1 MSHRESPA
9 ARSDLHSHSILFSL
23 RSAFWRSFLSQHILV
38 AVGSR
43 TTACRQGQGRCKSG
57 REEEEESLLAR
68 TRTPA
73 ATVALLSVALSQSV
87 TLTAFWGEAGRREKR
102 SSLVA
107 FLTVSV
113 WDSAVWLLVA
123 RIPPR
128 GEDVLLLTK
137 MVVKSL
143 RTRTVRRYI
152 LGRLGS

>member
-1 MSHRESPA
+1 M
-9 ARSDLHSHSILFSL
+9 
-23 RSAFWRSFLSQHILV
+23 
-38 AVGSR
+38 
-43 TTACRQGQGRCKSG
+43 
-57 REEEEESLLAR
+57 
-68 TRTPA
+68 
-73 ATVALLSVALSQSV
+73 
-87 TLTAFWGEAGRREKR
+87 
-102 SSLVA
+102 VA

>member
-43 TTACRQGQGRCKSG
+43 TTACRHGQGRCKSG
-57 REEEEESLLAR
+57 REEEDSLESPP
-68 TRTPA
+68 PA
-73 ATVALLSVALSQSV
+73 ATVALLPTALSQSV
-87 TLTAFWGEAGRREKR
+87 TLPAFWGEAGRREKR